1 MKKKFLGF
9 TLIEVLIAVFILE
22 LGLLGIAGFYAS
34 SFKIIKTAR
43 NETIAANL
51 ASGILDEQL
60 SISYDNLQNVDRR
73 KYTDDGN
80 SPFFNWD
87 EKIEITHVD
96 QNLAEQTE
104 DTGMKK
110 ILVTVYW
117 QETSGEKNFQTAT
130 IKAEH

>member
-1 MKKKFLGF
+1 MKKKFPGF
-9 TLIEVLIAVFILE
+9 TLLEVLIAVFILE

-51 ASGILDEQL
+51 ASGVLDEQL
-60 SISYDNLQNVDRR
+60 AVSYDNIHSIERAPYSSSGLF
-73 KYTDDGN
+73 
-80 SPFFNWD
+80 SNWD
-87 EKIEITHVD
+87 KKVDITYVD
-96 QNLAEQTE
+96 ENLAEQPG

-117 QETSGEKNFQTAT
+117 QEVTGEKSFQTAT
-130 IKAEH
+130 IKAKH

>member
-1 MKKKFLGF
+1 MKKKFPGF
-9 TLIEVLIAVFILE
+9 TLLEVLIAVFILE

-51 ASGILDEQL
+51 ASGVLDEQL
-60 SISYDNLQNVDRR
+60 AVSYDNIHSIERAPYSSSGLF
-73 KYTDDGN
+73 
-80 SPFFNWD
+80 SNWD
-87 EKIEITHVD
+87 KKVDITYVD
-96 QNLAEQTE
+96 QNLAEQPG

-117 QETSGEKNFQTAT
+117 QEVTGEKSFQTAT
-130 IKAEH
+130 IKAKH